1 MPTYP
6 PEPWHLAGQMYLSL
20 WSVPRRALPPLPAGL
35 RPLTLAGRAM
45 MGGAWVV
52 YENDSVL
59 HYSELL
65 SAVLV
70 RDGRRPRV
78 TITDIWV
85 DSGPSREGGRELWG
99 IPKEMAVFDI
109 RRDQGFEAGATA
121 GPSVLGRASFRA
133 RLSLPGRWPVSY
145 HVVQTLDGRLKTSP
159 VRSRGAIALAKG
171 DWEIPPG
178 SELGIPAR
186 RPLLSL
192 ILRDFGLSFG
202 SAPSSPSTSR
212 TSA

>member
-20 WSVPRRALPPLPAGL
+20 WSVPSRALPPLPAGL
-35 RPLTLAGRAM
+35 RPLTLAGRAL

-85 DSGPSREGGRELWG
+85 DSGPSRDGGRELWG
-99 IPKEMAVFDI
+99 IPKEMAEFHMN
-109 RRDQGFEAGATA
+109 RDQGFQAAATA
-121 GPSVLGRASFRA
+121 GAGVLGRASFRG
-133 RLSLPGRWPVSY
+133 RLPLPGRLPLSY
-145 HVVQTLDGRLKTSP
+145 HVAQTLDGQLKTSP
-159 VRSRGAIALAKG
+159 VRCRGTLTIARG
-171 DWEIPPG
+171 DWEVPPG
-178 SELGIPAR
+178 SELMIPAR

-202 SAPSSPSTSR
+202 SAPSSAPASRSR
-212 TSA
+212 T